1 MRKFCFSV
9 LVLIFAVSVGVAQN
23 SGADRRAEYNRLLK
37 QRQELL
43 SWGSQHPMAPK
54 IVEMVKEREAGKI
67 RERLYGEF
75 YAFRQQDISAFKRQL
90 REEISKSRNVPFV
103 TFNTLPIENL
113 RKIATNKK
121 LLIELLRTFPDNA
134 IYLTDSFLTK
144 LFREDEAM
152 ENMMVSYLMYLK
164 TYNADPSC
172 GDFSEGQKKQI
183 STFLDKGNM
192 LGVYESLCSFTLQCS
207 VKKRKNLA
215 QSYVKHSLAHAFL

>member
-134 IYLTDSFLTK
+134 IYLTDAFLTK